1 MREKYLI
8 ESNGQVY
15 GPADVDQLIQ
25 WVAEGRVV
33 STTTLINAE
42 TSERKLA
49 GDHAEL
55 RSWFAPTPPTTPST
69 GATAY
74 QTPPPQGRAGDYPS
88 PGGSGVGGY
97 PGGYGQQQRQQPP
110 QQPWSG
116 SYQQPIAPGYG
127 AQMYGDR
134 SNDSGTGAMAR
145 LPAELQGVNFG
156 AFAIPIWWGIF
167 NQSFLGLLAFIPC
180 LSPIVSIVMLFKG
193 NEWAWQ
199 NRRFESVEHFRQV
212 QRAWQN
218 WGIAAF
224 ILNVIWGIGWLIS
237 VFAGNN

>member
-33 STTTLINAE
+33 ASTTLINAE

-55 RSWFAPTPPTTPST
+55 RSWFAPGPPPTTPT
-69 GATAY
+69 GATTY
-74 QTPPPQGRAGDYPS
+74 QSPPPQGRAGDYGPP
-88 PGGSGVGGY
+88 PGTGVGGY
-97 PGGYGQQQRQQPP
+97 PGGYQQQQMQQP
-110 QQPWSG
+110 QQPWTL
-116 SYQQPIAPGYG
+116 QPGTPGYG
-127 AQMYGDR
+127 AQMYGDTR
-134 SNDSGTGAMAR
+134 NDSGMGSRAQ

-156 AFAIPIWWGIF
+156 AFAIPFWWGIF
-167 NQSFLGLLAFIPC
+167 NQSFIGLLAFIPC
-180 LSPIVSIVMLFKG
+180 LSWIVAIVMLFKG

-199 NRRFESVEHFRQV
+199 NRRFESIEHFRQV
-212 QRAWQN
+212 QKAWQT
-218 WGIAAF
+218 WGIFAF
-224 ILNVIWGIGWLIS
+224 ILNVIGTIIWLFS
-237 VFAGNN
+237 LGGNTP